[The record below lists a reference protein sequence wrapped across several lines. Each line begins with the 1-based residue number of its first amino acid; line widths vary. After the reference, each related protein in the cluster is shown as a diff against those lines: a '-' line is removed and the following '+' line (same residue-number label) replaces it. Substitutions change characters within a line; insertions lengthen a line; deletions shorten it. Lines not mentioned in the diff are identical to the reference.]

1 MSSPV
6 YRLYIAEYERTPAW
20 MSGGASAFLKYIKP
34 YDRYCVYITG
44 RSKLP
49 PDHYKATLEKL
60 GEQCEIIDATEMP
73 DPDLRTHM
81 AGRIEQY
88 ATDDTYVFFLG
99 CDTDY
104 AALKGKVSH
113 WKSFSQLGTFRTGRL
128 DLPVQA
134 AESNQE
140 KESRKLFPGMLS
152 EVQKEEKKAV
162 GSIQETAEELSGVKN
177 NAPEEDDR
185 QQRNSQNRKNAP
197 KKRDGNRSGQKNGRD
212 RAAGKGTKQ
221 KPRHNEKNRSTQR
234 PSTDPGMM
242 DLFFQGLGSVHVG
255 DSQAYGDT
263 SSKETAKDKH
273 LAAGKEPPQGGP
285 ELSEQTAKDKEKVPK
300 DSFGKEK
307 QERKER
313 QDSWK
318 ERISGEKEEGADR
331 NQDGSVIQALEK
343 AIFGVQQN
351 FASPQKNYSELDDSK
366 AKTVSL
372 MADRLIANINL
383 LVSGILDFHFSYED
397 YMELIATL
405 VKSDNLDDFQEGWSI
420 VHPGCRL
427 KLNEEIYRAIRNE
440 ANYYAKT
447 CDVLYGEDCW

>member
-60 GEQCEIIDATEMP
+60 EEQCEIIDATEMP

-185 QQRNSQNRKNAP
+185 QQRNSQNKKNTQGINAG
-197 KKRDGNRSGQKNGRD
+197 KCFRDFEMSVVRREYGNVQNRD
-212 RAAGKGTKQ
+212 R
-221 KPRHNEKNRSTQR
+221 RSNT
-234 PSTDPGMM
+234 
-242 DLFFQGLGSVHVG
+242 
-255 DSQAYGDT
+255 
-263 SSKETAKDKH
+263 
-273 LAAGKEPPQGGP
+273 
-285 ELSEQTAKDKEKVPK
+285 
-300 DSFGKEK
+300 
-307 QERKER
+307 
-313 QDSWK
+313 
-318 ERISGEKEEGADR
+318 RI
-331 NQDGSVIQALEK
+331 
-343 AIFGVQQN
+343 
-351 FASPQKNYSELDDSK
+351 
-366 AKTVSL
+366 
-372 MADRLIANINL
+372 
-383 LVSGILDFHFSYED
+383 
-397 YMELIATL
+397 
-405 VKSDNLDDFQEGWSI
+405 
-420 VHPGCRL
+420 
-427 KLNEEIYRAIRNE
+427 
-440 ANYYAKT
+440 
-447 CDVLYGEDCW
+447 